1 MPGQCQY
8 YAQLKQ
14 FRSFELFSTK
24 YFAFCVKFCLDY
36 LPIVLYSLYSIQF
49 DVLYSGNTLYSTFT
63 FVQNIIILWIVYPEG
78 FLFCAQFC
86 PKYLVF
92 SICFAQRLLYSTW
105 SFIQNMLDS
114 VKSFVQNTLYSVY
127 ECIQNTFILVSQKMT
142 QDDKGGGGGLEHPK
156 KMT

>member
-1 MPGQCQY
+1 MSILCT
-8 YAQLKQ
+8 
-14 FRSFELFSTK
+14 TK
-24 YFAFCVKFCLDY
+24 AVQKFWIVFYKIFCILRKLCLDY

-49 DVLYSGNTLYSTFT
+49 DVLYSGNILYSAFT

-156 KMT
+156 KIT